1 VYKVIFCWQKSK
13 RLLIS
18 DSSPQFNTWYI
29 LSSNISAISLGSTN
43 SDEFLTDVT
52 GSVRW
57 LCFEVEEINWNYDK
71 EIPID
76 RLWAQAYH
84 LLLNKFK
91 YQLTPEEQIQ
101 NEVSNQRHKIQS
113 IEEELISSKYSPGTS
128 EDNDAFM
135 QTSQIMKEIIIS
147 EPYLSNKI
155 TEHKVGRALKGL
167 LFKKES
173 KRVEGFSN
181 PTKGFYVKFKN

>member
-1 VYKVIFCWQKSK
+1 
-13 RLLIS
+13 
-18 DSSPQFNTWYI
+18 
-29 LSSNISAISLGSTN
+29 
-43 SDEFLTDVT
+43 
-52 GSVRW
+52 
-57 LCFEVEEINWNYDK
+57 
-71 EIPID
+71 
-76 RLWAQAYH
+76 
-84 LLLNKFK
+84 
-91 YQLTPEEQIQ
+91 
-101 NEVSNQRHKIQS
+101 
-113 IEEELISSKYSPGTS
+113 
-128 EDNDAFM
+128 M